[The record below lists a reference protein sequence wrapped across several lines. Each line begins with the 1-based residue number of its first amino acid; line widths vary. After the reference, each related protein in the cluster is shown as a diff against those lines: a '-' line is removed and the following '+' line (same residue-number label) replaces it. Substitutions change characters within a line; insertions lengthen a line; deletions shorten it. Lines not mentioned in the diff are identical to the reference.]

1 MYRLSAQYLLRMDV
15 IIEDV
20 EPCICRDNELIIEID
35 LVTIYIV
42 FFYKC

>member
-20 EPCICRDNELIIEID
+20 KSCICRDNELIIEID